1 MLRGIAIAARRSCK
15 RYTPAAPL
23 SNIAPINRGSN
34 TSRSVLGV
42 TLRQAFLLSLCIAI
56 VIPAGKAGLQSAR
69 AEVAASVEDR
79 PCFGAA
85 ARNPETPCF
94 DASLARTVFPTPE
107 DALLEPNAPCTPSG
121 RSNLLF
127 PCNFGARRTGSNSNT
142 VALIGDSHASHWRAA
157 VDVVAEARSWP
168 GISITRSGCPFIR
181 ARVIIAPDQARTCRH
196 WNNELLHWLRRHK
209 EVRTIFLSER
219 AGAQYVR
226 RRGVSNFE
234 TAVRG
239 HVNLWRALPRSI
251 ENVFVIRD
259 TPRNS
264 NAAADCVRRTY
275 AAHQRPAVLCA
286 RRRSRALRRDPAVVA
301 AQRLQSKRVHV
312 LDMTRFFCDS
322 ARCYPV
328 IGGALVHKDTTHIT
342 AIFARTLGRFMLRK
356 VDAAVRRPAHLP
368 IDALLPDERVL
379 ADCVLAERAL
389 AVSAGGWD
397 KIPAE
402 HLVRAQGCRDA
413 LEQRAATIKAAGI
426 NGTFNRANRYKAIR
440 RVLDASA

>member
-1 MLRGIAIAARRSCK
+1 M
-15 RYTPAAPL
+15 
-23 SNIAPINRGSN
+23 
-34 TSRSVLGV
+34 
-42 TLRQAFLLSLCIAI
+42 TLRQAILLGLCVAM
-56 VIPAGKAGLQSAR
+56 VIPAGKAGLDSAR
-69 AEVAASVEDR
+69 AEVAASVADR

-85 ARNPETPCF
+85 ARSPDAPCF
-94 DASLARTVFPTPE
+94 DPSLARTVFPTPE
-107 DALLEPNAPCTPSG
+107 NALLEPNAPCTPAG

-127 PCNFGARRTGSNSNT
+127 PCTFGARRTPGDNT

-157 VDVVAEARSWP
+157 VDVVAEARGWP
-168 GISITRSGCPFIR
+168 GISITRSGCPFIK
-181 ARVIIAPDQARTCRH
+181 ARVVIPRDQDRTCRR
-196 WNNELLHWLRRHK
+196 WNQELLSWLRRHK
-209 EVRTIFLSER
+209 EVTSVFLSER
-219 AGAQYVR
+219 SGAQYVR
-226 RRGVSNFE
+226 RRGVGNFE

-239 HVNLWRALPRSI
+239 HMNLWRALPSSI
-251 ENVFVIRD
+251 KNVFVIRD

-301 AQRLQSKRVHV
+301 AQRLKSKRVHV

-328 IGGALVHKDTTHIT
+328 VGGALVHKDTTHIT

-356 VDAAVRRPAHLP
+356 VDAAARRPARAP
-368 IDALLPDERVL
+368 IDVLLPDERVL

-389 AVSAGGWD
+389 AVQAGGWE
-397 KIPAE
+397 KLPPE
-402 HLVRAQGCRDA
+402 HLVRAQGCREA

-440 RVLDASA
+440 QVLDTRA